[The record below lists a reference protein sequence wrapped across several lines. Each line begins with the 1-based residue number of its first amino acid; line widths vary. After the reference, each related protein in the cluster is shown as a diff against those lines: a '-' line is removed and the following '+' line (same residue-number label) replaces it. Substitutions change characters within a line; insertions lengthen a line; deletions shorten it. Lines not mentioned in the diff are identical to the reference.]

1 MSELSPNEGG
11 RRLRR
16 LADHLAVL
24 ADKLEAHGKLDPS
37 AVDLAIA
44 QLAAVRPYACEQR
57 DDQRSGP
64 SGKRRI
70 RAYFELHVGDV
81 VTGQELAAISGVL
94 SWARRV
100 RELREEGMAIDELGG
115 SRYVLRELPM
125 E

>member
-1 MSELSPNEGG
+1 MP
-11 RRLRR
+11 
-16 LADHLAVL
+16 AKA
-24 ADKLEAHGKLDPS
+24 
-37 AVDLAIA
+37 
-44 QLAAVRPYACEQR
+44 RP
-57 DDQRSGP
+57 DQRSGP

-70 RAYFELHVGDV
+70 ETYFELHVGEV

-100 RELREEGMAIDELGG
+100 RELREEGMAIEELGG